1 MTSEYDVIVVGAGI
15 LGAATAHYLLE
26 AQPGLSVLLVD
37 REGVAQG
44 NTSKSVAMVR
54 DTFTSPPSHALAYAS
69 TESYKRMHEAAPG
82 GIGLNRMMYLWLFT
96 AKQAAHN
103 AAAIQRLLS
112 EGVDVELLHTGI
124 LRDYA
129 PCMALDPADEE
140 SVAYGIP
147 PVHSGLL
154 CRNCF
159 AVDPIA
165 ITQYYV
171 DVFAAAGGQTR
182 YGIEVE
188 DFVRRPVEPLL
199 FEGEE
204 VPGQPFPSQHQK
216 IAGVRLATGETLWA
230 GAAVLATGAWS
241 RRLTDK
247 LGKGSLLSPKKRQW
261 FYVEGEKLAP
271 LFDLPAFGN
280 EDGTLPFTILPQGIY
295 MKPSREGG
303 FYLAFADDIGR
314 EISLDTTPER
324 DYLVDCIHPFVK
336 GYFPAFGSA
345 TLKAMDAG
353 SYCYDE
359 VYRTPVVDWIHGGI
373 MLVSGASG
381 SGIMKADAI
390 GRVAARRYELG
401 CAGHGRSRSDIE
413 LPGGVAINTEDLT
426 IRGRSRIE
434 PEQLVI

>member
-26 AQPGLSVLLVD
+26 AQPGLSVLLID
-37 REGVAQG
+37 RQGVAQG

-69 TESYKRMHEAAPG
+69 TESYKRMHRAATG

-96 AKQAAHN
+96 EERAAHN
-103 AAAIQRLLS
+103 ASAIQRLRS
-112 EGVDVELLHTGI
+112 EGGDIELLDERA
-124 LRDYA
+124 LRDRA
-129 PCMALDPADEE
+129 PCMELSPCDEE
-140 SVAYGIP
+140 SLAYGIP
-147 PVHSGLL
+147 PIHSGLL

-165 ITQYYV
+165 ITQCYV
-171 DVFAAAGGQTR
+171 DTFAAAGGQTR

-188 DFVRRPVEPLL
+188 DFARHPLEPLL

-204 VPGQPFPSQHQK
+204 VPGQPFPSQAQK
-216 IAGVRLATGETLWA
+216 VDGVKLTTGEVLRAETT
-230 GAAVLATGAWS
+230 VLATGAWS

-261 FYVEGEKLAP
+261 FYLEGKTLAP
-271 LFDLPAFGN
+271 LFDLPGFGN

-303 FYLAFADDIGR
+303 FYLAFADDVGR

-324 DYLVDCIHPFVK
+324 DYLVNCIHPFVK
-336 GYFPAFGSA
+336 AYFPAFASA

-359 VYRTPVVDWIHGGI
+359 VYRTPIVDWIHDGI

-390 GRVAARRYELG
+390 GRVAARRYEFG

-413 LPGGVAINTEDLT
+413 LPGGITLDTEDLT